1 MTKRTERGFSTL
13 ELIAAVAITAVALIP
28 LAGVQAQL
36 ARDQAR
42 LSAQQRE
49 LTSVNNA
56 LAVLRGSNPMLNPQ
70 GSQQLDAETTV
81 TWNSTPVSPPAPSVN
96 PAGFVVRLY
105 RVDAALQH
113 RGEMVTSLQVD
124 ILGWRANAD
133 GSSRE
138 TE

>member
-1 MTKRTERGFSTL
+1 MTNRTERGFSTL

-56 LAVLRGSNPMLNPQ
+56 LAVLRASNPMLNPR
-70 GSQQLDAETTV
+70 GSQQLDAETTL
-81 TWNSTPVSPPAPSVN
+81 TWDSAPVSPLTPTVN
-96 PAGFVVRLY
+96 PPGFVARLY